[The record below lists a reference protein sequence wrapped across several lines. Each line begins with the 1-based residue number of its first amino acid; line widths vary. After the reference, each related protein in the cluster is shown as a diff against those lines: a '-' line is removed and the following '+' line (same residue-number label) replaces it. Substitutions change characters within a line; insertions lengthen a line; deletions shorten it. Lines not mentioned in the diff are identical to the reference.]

1 MLSKYHHNFGL
12 KYLFIYNKI
21 KRKVMAHYKYKNKI
35 TDDVVDAREIILS
48 VGRALNSGNIDK
60 ASALTNLAEAI
71 KKLESALYY
80 IDRE

>member
-1 MLSKYHHNFGL
+1 
-12 KYLFIYNKI
+12 
-21 KRKVMAHYKYKNKI
+21 MAHYKYKNKI

-80 IDRE
+80 IERE